1 MNNIILSPK
10 QSQFLRISV
19 GLIFGLILAFLIQDS
34 EKVSHDIIQI
44 WRPTFIAIIALSAF
58 VLLAGLGNMRRIS
71 LLAWGIVAML
81 LIGIISHH
89 AFSQSTKHSD
99 FGEQNILWILPFL
112 FITHEL
118 ISSGDEANKIIA
130 PYETYFDE
138 TWKRGVQLFLAIA
151 FTGVFWLILWLGSA
165 LLKIIGLDW
174 FEELLKE
181 KYFAIPATYV
191 AFASAVHLGDVQSNL
206 LNNFRNLVLSV
217 FSWLLPIIV
226 LVAGIFSV
234 SLIFT
239 GLKPLW
245 ETKAATASLLAGCM
259 FLVLLINAAY
269 QNGDNELNPI
279 LKWSIRIASFETL
292 VFAAIAAYSL
302 YLRID
307 QYGLTHERILALIG
321 VIVANLYGLG
331 YVAAN
336 FININSF
343 SFMPQIKNIN
353 IGMAF
358 VKSILFFAILT
369 PIADPSRLSVNSQVS
384 MLLSGKITP
393 EKFDFRFL
401 ARESGKYGESALQK
415 LAKDKNPQVA
425 LLANKAIEEN
435 KNYDNYDAP
444 EQKNLKPAEKID
456 PNNFN
461 LIKGAKLPDSFVT
474 QDIKNRTV
482 ILPNCM
488 AFEKPTKK
496 CDTILIDL
504 NDDKKDEIIIDGD
517 TYLVLYYETK
527 DGWKSQSLYLSDSNI
542 GLQNFKL
549 GKVEA
554 TKPQWN
560 SLKVGDEV
568 IEIQHPNYLEE
579 PLKR

>member
-1 MNNIILSPK
+1 MNNIILTPK
-10 QSQFLRISV
+10 QSQLLRIGV
-19 GLIFGLILAFLIQDS
+19 GLVFGLILAFLITGS
-34 EKVSHDIIQI
+34 EKIPHNIIQV
-44 WRPTFIAIIALSAF
+44 WRPTFIAIFALSAF
-58 VLLAGLGNMRRIS
+58 VFLAGLGNMRRIS
-71 LLAWGIVAML
+71 LLAWGAIAML

-89 AFSQSTKHSD
+89 AFSQSTTHSD
-99 FGEQNILWILPFL
+99 FGEQNIFWILPFL

-118 ISSGDEANKIIA
+118 VSSGDEANKIIA

-138 TWKRGVQLFLAIA
+138 AWKRGVQLFLAIA
-151 FTGVFWLILWLGSA
+151 FTGVFWLILWLGAA
-165 LLKIIGLDW
+165 LLKIIGLNW
-174 FEELLKE
+174 FEQLLKE
-181 KYFAIPATYV
+181 KYFAIPATFV
-191 AFASAVHLGDVQSNL
+191 AFASAVHLGDVQSKL

-292 VFAAIAAYSL
+292 VFAAIAGYSL

-331 YVAAN
+331 YVASN
-336 FININSF
+336 FIRNTSYN
-343 SFMPQIKNIN
+343 FMPKIKNIN

-384 MLLSGKITP
+384 MLLKGKISP

-401 ARESGKYGESALQK
+401 ARQSGKYGEDALNK
-415 LAKDKNPQVA
+415 LTKSQNPQIV

-435 KNYDNYDAP
+435 KNYDNYDAS
-444 EQKNLKPAEKID
+444 EQKNLKSAEKID
-456 PNNFN
+456 ANNFN
-461 LIKGAKLPDSFVT
+461 LIKGSKLPDSFVA
-474 QDIKNRTV
+474 QDIKNRTL

-488 AFEKPTKK
+488 AYEKPEKK
-496 CDTILIDL
+496 CDTVLIDL
-504 NDDKKDEIIIDGD
+504 NNDKKDEIIIDGGS
-517 TYLVLYYETK
+517 YLILFYETK
-527 DGWKSQSLYLSDSNI
+527 DGWKSQSLYLNDSNI

-554 TKPQWN
+554 AKPQWN
-560 SLKVGDEV
+560 SLKVGDE
-568 IEIQHPNYLEE
+568 ILDIQTPN
-579 PLKR
+579 